1 MGGAPQVGAGMTLRR
16 IAALLALALFAE
28 VLSTPSANA
37 QSGSHLLVIVGLGGD
52 LENSDRFHQWALTIV
67 DAARGRYGLPAE
79 SVIYLGEDP
88 TRDPKRISGRSTREA
103 IAAAVD
109 RLARAARPGDM
120 VFIVLIGHGASATG
134 GARFNLPGPDL
145 TAAEF
150 GALLNRFAA
159 QSVVFVNAASSSGGF
174 VQALSGKNRV
184 IITATATEGERNQTR
199 FGEFFAEAF
208 TADGADGDKD
218 GRVSVLEAFNWART
232 RAADSYK
239 RDGQLLT
246 EHALL
251 DDNGDGKGTA
261 APGQP
266 GEDGALARTL
276 FMSAAA
282 AGRAVSDYTDPE
294 LRALVAQRE
303 ALEARIAALKA
314 AKDKTNPD
322 TYQRDLEQL
331 LIELA
336 RANRAIRE
344 KQK

>member
-1 MGGAPQVGAGMTLRR
+1 MGAGVTPRR
-16 IAALLALALFAE
+16 LTAVVALALFAAA
-28 VLSTPSANA
+28 SSARPANA
-37 QSGSHLLVIVGLGGD
+37 QSGGHLLVIVGLGGD
-52 LENSDRFHQWALTIV
+52 LENSDRFHQWASTIV
-67 DAARGRYGLPAE
+67 DAAHGRYGLPAE

-88 TRDPKRISGRSTREA
+88 ARDPKRISGRSTREA

-109 RLARAARPGDM
+109 RLARAARPGDT

-134 GARFNLPGPDL
+134 AARFNLPGPDL

-150 GALLNRFAA
+150 AALLNRFAA
-159 QSVVFVNAASSSGGF
+159 QTVVFVNTASSSGGF
-174 VQALSGKNRV
+174 VQALSGRNRV
-184 IITATATEGERNQTR
+184 IIAATTTDGERNQTR

-232 RAADSYK
+232 RVADSYK

-266 GEDGALARTL
+266 GGDGALARTL
-276 FMSAAA
+276 FMSAAS
-282 AGRAVSDYTDPE
+282 AGRAIPDQADPG
-294 LRALVAQRE
+294 LRALVAQRD

-314 AKDKTNPD
+314 AKDKTDPEK
-322 TYQRDLEQL
+322 YERDLEQL
-331 LIELA
+331 LVDLA
-336 RANRAIRE
+336 RVNRAIRE

>member
-1 MGGAPQVGAGMTLRR
+1 MGTPAQMGAGVTKRR
-16 IAALLALALFAE
+16 IAAPLALALFAA
-28 VLSTPSANA
+28 LGWARAADA
-37 QSGSHLLVIVGLGGD
+37 QPGSHLLVIVGLGGD
-52 LENSDRFHQWALTIV
+52 LENSDRFHQWAVAIV

-79 SVIYLGEDP
+79 SVVYLGEDP
-88 TRDPKRISGRSTREA
+88 ARDPKRISGRSTRET

-109 RLARAARPGDM
+109 RLARQARPGDT

-145 TAAEF
+145 TATEF
-150 GALLNRFAA
+150 SKLLGRFEA
-159 QSVVFVNAASSSGGF
+159 QTVVLVNTASASGGF
-174 VQALSGKNRV
+174 VAALSGRNRV

-218 GRVSVLEAFNWART
+218 GRVSVLEAFNWAHARV
-232 RAADSYK
+232 ADSYK

-251 DDNGDGKGTA
+251 DDNGDGKGAA

-266 GEDGALARTL
+266 GGDGALARTL
-276 FMSAAA
+276 FMSAASA
-282 AGRAVSDYTDPE
+282 ARAVPDQADPE
-294 LRALVAQRE
+294 LRALVVQRD
-303 ALEARIAALKA
+303 ALEVRIAALKA
-314 AKDKTNPD
+314 AKDKTDPAKYEHD
-322 TYQRDLEQL
+322 FEQL
-331 LIELA
+331 LIDLA
-336 RANRAIRE
+336 RVNRAIRE